1 MFMILLFLQF
11 AVSFAFMLNM
21 ISFPRFCCELVNA
34 CISFMVASTI
44 DQFPLFSFGRF
55 AIAG

>member
-44 DQFPLFSFGRF
+44 D
-55 AIAG
+55 